1 MENVVTAL
9 FSEENEAYRAFS
21 EIKQDMVSQSCI
33 IAHLALLKKR
43 DGVIVVADAADSGV
57 TTTDDTRFGGMMGM
71 LIGVLGGP
79 LGMLFGMAM
88 GSLIGRMKDVG
99 DARQGV
105 SMIEQTSS
113 KLQDGDVALVALAQ
127 EKDETMLNAKLSPF
141 KVTTIRYPAAEVAAE
156 VEQAMKLQEELASE
170 ARKKLREAKKEEIR
184 ERIVQKGEAIRQE
197 FDNLY
202 SKK

>member
-21 EIKQDMVSQSCI
+21 EIKQSMVSQSCI
-33 IAHLALLKKR
+33 IAHLALLRKR
-43 DGVIVVADAADSGV
+43 DGHIVVADAADSGV

-88 GSLIGRMKDVG
+88 GSMIGRIKDIG

-105 SMIEQTSS
+105 SLIEQVCT

-127 EKDETMLNAKLSPF
+127 ENDETMLDAKLSPY
-141 KVTTIRYPAAEVAAE
+141 KVETTRYPAAEVAAE
-156 VEQAMKLQEELASE
+156 VEQAVKLQEELASD
-170 ARKKLREAKKEEIR
+170 ARKKLREAKKAEIR
-184 ERIVQKGEAIRQE
+184 EKIVKRGDAIREE
-197 FDNLY
+197 FNKTY
-202 SKK
+202 SK